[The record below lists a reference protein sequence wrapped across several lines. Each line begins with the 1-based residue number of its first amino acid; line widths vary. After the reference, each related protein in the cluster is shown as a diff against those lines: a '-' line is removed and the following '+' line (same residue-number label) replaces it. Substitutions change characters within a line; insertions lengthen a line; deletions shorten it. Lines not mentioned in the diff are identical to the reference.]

1 MHQIWKEG
9 TQKVSPY
16 FIPTMELIQ
25 KIEQMLMPII
35 EGTDIFVISIKVKPT
50 NNIKIFLDADD
61 GFPISKST
69 SVNKKLRRLID
80 EEGMFPE
87 GDYSLEVSSPGVDE
101 PLLFVRQYQKNVGRN
116 IEITPIEGETVIGKL
131 TSADDEKVVLE
142 VLASPKKKETSTVEI
157 PFNSI
162 KQAVV
167 QISF

>member
-1 MHQIWKEG
+1 
-9 TQKVSPY
+9 
-16 FIPTMELIQ
+16 MEPIQ
-25 KIEQMLMPII
+25 KIEEMLLPLL
-35 EGTDIFVISIKVKPT
+35 EGTDIFVVSLKIKPT

-69 SVNKKLRRLID
+69 GINKKLRRMID
-80 EEGMFPE
+80 EAEMYPE

-101 PLLFVRQYQKNVGRN
+101 PLLFIRQYQKNIGRN
-116 IEITPIEGETVIGKL
+116 IEITPIEGAVIVGKML
-131 TSADDEKVVLE
+131 SADEEKVLLE
-142 VLASPKKKETSTVEI
+142 VLLNPKKKEITTVEI